1 MLYMCS
7 IGSQETV
14 DYLTSLLAQHQVR
27 FKMQAQG
34 EIVELWV
41 DDRDAQKT
49 AQLLD
54 LVKAPKESPRI
65 NPSLL
70 RLAPVTL
77 LFIILGVLG
86 YFIVRFSAPWFYTLT
101 FTQVWLTQHEPWQ
114 NIVFSTYAQHYEL
127 WRLLTPVFLHFG
139 FVHILVNGLSMWE
152 LGRRVEKVLSPAI
165 YLSVLIF
172 MGVLSNAIQYA
183 YTHSA
188 FFGGLSGI
196 VCGLL
201 SFQYVLHQKYSLP
214 SLYMP
219 KASYLITLGLLLAMP
234 LLAKPLFNVN
244 IANAAHFGGLGLGV
258 LLAWV
263 LPTRWIKLPVQT
275 ARL

>member
-1 MLYMCS
+1 MCS
-7 IGSQETV
+7 IGTQETV
-14 DYLTSLLAQHQVR
+14 DYLSNLLAQHQVR
-27 FKMQAQG
+27 FKMQTQG

-41 DDRDAQKT
+41 DDRDAQKA

-54 LVKAPKESPRI
+54 LVKAPKESPKV

-70 RLAPVTL
+70 QLAPMTL

-86 YFIVRFSAPWFYTLT
+86 YFVVRFSAPWFYTLT
-101 FTQVWLTQHEPWQ
+101 FTQVWLTQYEPWQ
-114 NIVFSTYAQHYEL
+114 KIILSTYAKNYEL

-139 FVHILVNGLSMWE
+139 FFHILVNGLSMWE
-152 LGRRVEKVLSPAI
+152 LGRRVEKVLSPVI

-172 MGVLSNAIQYA
+172 LGIVSNAIQYA
-183 YTHSA
+183 HTQSA

-201 SFQYVLHQKYSLP
+201 AFQYVLHQKYSLP
-214 SLYMP
+214 NLYMP
-219 KASYLITLGLLLAMP
+219 KASYLVTLGLLLAMP

-244 IANAAHFGGLGLGV
+244 IANAAHFGGLGLGA
-258 LLAWV
+258 LLAWGF
-263 LPTRWIKLPVQT
+263 PMRWIKLPAQT
-275 ARL
+275 PRP